1 MSEATSNTFIK
12 YIVYCLL
19 VVFVNEFMKHVFHLD
34 GVMSD
39 SLGEKIVKLQMLDLL
54 QFNGSWY
61 WSSYFLVP
69 IYLFMK
75 FGIVSG
81 VLYIGMFFFNKEIG
95 FKQLYDSV
103 LNAEFLFLLVPLYKI
118 LWFFFVQRNHNI
130 MDVQCF
136 YPLSGLNF
144 INYQSLRNSF
154 IYPLQLLNLF
164 ESSYVLFLGFQIGN
178 LTNTDFDKGISIV
191 CYSYLPMLLL
201 WGVFVLLKF
210 N

>member
-69 IYLFMK
+69 IYLFVK

-81 VLYIGMFFFNKEIG
+81 VLYIGMFFLIKKLDLSSYMIVFWMPS
-95 FKQLYDSV
+95 F
-103 LNAEFLFLLVPLYKI
+103 
-118 LWFFFVQRNHNI
+118 
-130 MDVQCF
+130 CF
-136 YPLSGLNF
+136 Y
-144 INYQSLRNSF
+144 
-154 IYPLQLLNLF
+154 
-164 ESSYVLFLGFQIGN
+164 
-178 LTNTDFDKGISIV
+178 
-191 CYSYLPMLLL
+191 
-201 WGVFVLLKF
+201 
-210 N
+210 